1 MRHQEKRY
9 LQQKKKNDTAA
20 DVLRQ
25 YIDMKK
31 SANVNS
37 KIDQL
42 SKYFQSIE
50 STVRSL
56 PPYIQIRLKSQ
67 ISQLVHNA
75 ELEAVSTSSTPMPTN
90 SSSPILDPEPTYHS
104 MSFPTSYSSLS
115 YPITPHNMSQQQ
127 YQVNNLSHD
136 VHDKNVFKN
145 FY

>member
-1 MRHQEKRY
+1 M
-9 LQQKKKNDTAA
+9 
-20 DVLRQ
+20 LRQ
-25 YIDMKK
+25 YIDLKK

-42 SKYFQSIE
+42 SKYFQSIDSTD
-50 STVRSL
+50 STVRYI
-56 PPYIQIRLKSQ
+56 PYIKIRLKSQ
-67 ISQLVHNA
+67 ISLLVHNA
-75 ELEAVSTSSTPMPTN
+75 DLEAETTSSTPMPTN
-90 SSSPILDPEPTYHS
+90 SRSPILDPEPTYHS

-127 YQVNNLSHD
+127 NQVNNQSHD